1 MTIEGEV
8 SRFRLIDEI
17 IDVVT
22 QFKLFGFYI
31 DFKAEIPRVSAG
43 TFDITDDL
51 RSGSGIVQKFSSLCF
66 RGLFWGSLPFL
77 SPVK

>member
-17 IDVVT
+17 IVVVS

-31 DFKAEIPRVSAG
+31 DFKAEIPRVLAG
-43 TFDITDDL
+43 TFDI